1 MTDPSRVRPC
11 WATSIPAVRSL
22 SLWPRAAFPKR
33 AWCVPHSGLG
43 AAGALPRALA
53 SFAQSARMARAQCP
67 LFVSK
72 NCHLL
77 ACILVLEPCIARDV
91 RACAKVAA
99 HRHTQI
105 SWSSQRA
112 QPVHWRSHVF
122 YTPLRCVL
130 TQSCKIVVRN
140 HADVS
145 PARPL
150 PLVPAPPLPR
160 AHTIART
167 PPGRN
172 VATSP
177 RTRARLARGVPHRP
191 RARCQ
196 NLPIRGLIPAP
207 CLKGRAPAFFYVLE
221 DAALTR
227 SPRRDAPRERA
238 FPPAPW
244 ALVPRGPLPFAST
257 SRGGRSAARVVHRE
271 RLDVMRGRGW
281 PAGGTPSG

>member
-1 MTDPSRVRPC
+1 MRATGLPASYDRPYTSSAELQHLSGPAGRHSHARTRCIGHREARTPRGACCLPSSRHTPALHRSTGGRGAHVRARMRTEMTDPSRVRPR

-72 NCHLL
+72 NCRLL

-122 YTPLRCVL
+122 YTPL
-130 TQSCKIVVRN
+130 
-140 HADVS
+140 
-145 PARPL
+145 
-150 PLVPAPPLPR
+150 
-160 AHTIART
+160 
-167 PPGRN
+167 
-172 VATSP
+172 
-177 RTRARLARGVPHRP
+177 
-191 RARCQ
+191 
-196 NLPIRGLIPAP
+196 
-207 CLKGRAPAFFYVLE
+207 
-221 DAALTR
+221 
-227 SPRRDAPRERA
+227 
-238 FPPAPW
+238 
-244 ALVPRGPLPFAST
+244 
-257 SRGGRSAARVVHRE
+257 
-271 RLDVMRGRGW
+271 
-281 PAGGTPSG
+281 